1 MSLLK
6 TSVTDGFVEIIIG
19 EAETEESSIGA
30 IDGVD
35 PDAGHVYLKVE
46 MKHREGDPIGD
57 IRLGAL
63 KQARDII
70 GTEITRLTKEQQAR

>member
-6 TSVTDGFVEIIIG
+6 TSVTDGFVEIVIG
-19 EAETEESSIGA
+19 EPETEESSIGA

-35 PDAGHVYLKVE
+35 PDEGHVYLKVE

-57 IRLGAL
+57 IRLVAL
-63 KQARDII
+63 QQARELIAA
-70 GTEITRLTKEQQAR
+70 EITRLTKEQQAR